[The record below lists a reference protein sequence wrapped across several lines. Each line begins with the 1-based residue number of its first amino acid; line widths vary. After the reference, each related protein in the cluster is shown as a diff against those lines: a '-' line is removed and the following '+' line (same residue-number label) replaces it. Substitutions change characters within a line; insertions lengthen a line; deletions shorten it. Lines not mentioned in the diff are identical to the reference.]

1 MGLPMGSV
9 RSWSDLCRQFIS
21 NFRATCERPRVEWDL
36 AGIMQKEGES
46 LHEFIQRFCNKRNV
60 ILEVDDKSI
69 TMFFKKGLKDSVLIR
84 KLIMKNPRSSEEM
97 LAITNKYALAKEATL
112 DNKAESVRS
121 ARHIQ
126 RQRQEKEA

>member
-1 MGLPMGSV
+1 
-9 RSWSDLCRQFIS
+9 
-21 NFRATCERPRVEWDL
+21 
-36 AGIMQKEGES
+36 
-46 LHEFIQRFCNKRNV
+46 
-60 ILEVDDKSI
+60 
-69 TMFFKKGLKDSVLIR
+69 MFFKKGLKDSVLIR